1 MTLSVAQFIREI
13 VLLRNESEFVDA
25 YLFRTTFQQGATGA
39 LFILKV
45 DTDTDSGF
53 TTKGKPSVKCFSLG
67 PEMASHAAAIT
78 SWSEFSERRH
88 TFGFEEDLDYFESTY
103 MDSTSNEQG
112 FYFGHALRDGRGECC
127 GCVIYSSKTASSH
140 ERMDSLIGEVTPLCL
155 ARLLAPAQALW
166 IEEFEKRFQVAN
178 LRHSVFPIFGDSI
191 RKLGHD
197 INNNLATLS
206 LQLQSCSNNAD
217 SASYIS
223 TAVSRSMLTVR
234 RIDRSVEVLEAFSSI
249 VLNESNTSH
258 LENYV
263 MATFETLRKDYT
275 KLFLSISTDENF
287 EYDRSISLD
296 GPSLLFLIHNFI
308 RTAYI
313 SGPVN
318 SEDPIAVMIN
328 ASACKQHSNCAMLS
342 VSAEIRTLIDPVLE
356 IIANRQTGKIGGAL
370 PPPVVIVIDAARK
383 LGAEYIVLKNE
394 NTVTL
399 EMHLPLAPA

>member
-1 MTLSVAQFIREI
+1 MTLSVAQLIREI

-25 YLFRTTFQQGATGA
+25 YLFRTTFVQGATGA
-39 LFILKV
+39 LLILSV
-45 DTDTDSGF
+45 DTDSDSGF
-53 TTKGKPSVKCFSLG
+53 TAKSEPSFKCFSLG
-67 PEMASHAAAIT
+67 SEMASHAATFT
-78 SWSEFSERRH
+78 SWSEFLECRH
-88 TFGFEEDLDYFESTY
+88 KFGFKEDLDYFESTY
-103 MDSTSNEQG
+103 MDSTSNEPG

-166 IEEFEKRFQVAN
+166 IEEFEKRFNVSN
-178 LRHSVFPIFGDSI
+178 LRHSIFPIFGDSI

-206 LQLQSCSNNAD
+206 LQLQSCRHNAD

-223 TAVSRSMLTVR
+223 TAVARSLLAVQ
-234 RIDRSVEVLEAFSSI
+234 RIDQSVEVLGAFSSI

-275 KLFLSISTDENF
+275 KLFLSISIDENF
-287 EYDRSISLD
+287 EYDRAISLD
-296 GPSLLFLIHNFI
+296 GPCLLFLIHNFI
-308 RTAYI
+308 RTTYI

-318 SEDPIAVMIN
+318 NEDPIAVMIH
-328 ASACKQHSNCAMLS
+328 ADACKQHSNCATLS
-342 VSAEIRTLIDPVLE
+342 VSAEIRPLIDPVLDV
-356 IIANRQTGKIGGAL
+356 IASRPNDKIGGAL
-370 PPPVVIVIDAARK
+370 PPPVMIVINAARK
-383 LGAEYIVLKNE
+383 IGAEYVVIKSE
-394 NTVTL
+394 ETVTL
-399 EMHLPLAPA
+399 ELHLPLAPA

>member
-1 MTLSVAQFIREI
+1 MTLSVAQLIREI

-39 LFILKV
+39 LLILKV

-249 VLNESNTSH
+249 VLNKSNTSF
-258 LENYV
+258 LESYV
-263 MATFETLRKDYT
+263 TATFTTLTTHFPKQ
-275 KLFLSISTDENF
+275 FLTVSVDQNLELDTPIA
-287 EYDRSISLD
+287 LD
-296 GPSLLFLIHNFI
+296 GPCLLFLIHNFL
-308 RTAYI
+308 RTSYI
-313 SGPVN
+313 VTPEISDDPLIANCVIGKC
-318 SEDPIAVMIN
+318 SE
-328 ASACKQHSNCAMLS
+328 HLNCATLS
-342 VSAEIRTLIDPVLE
+342 ISALLGPAIDPVMDF
-356 IIANRQTGKIGGAL
+356 IRAYSGHKIGGPLA
-370 PPPVVIVIDAARK
+370 PPVITVMNAAKK
-383 LGAEYIVLKNE
+383 LGAEFKVLRKFDE
-394 NTVTL
+394 VTL
-399 EMHLPLAPA
+399 ELHLPLESS

>member
-1 MTLSVAQFIREI
+1 MTPSVAQFIREI

-39 LFILKV
+39 LLILKV

-155 ARLLAPAQALW
+155 ARLLAPGQALW

-206 LQLQSCSNNAD
+206 LQLQSCGNNAD

-275 KLFLSISTDENF
+275 
-287 EYDRSISLD
+287 
-296 GPSLLFLIHNFI
+296 
-308 RTAYI
+308 
-313 SGPVN
+313 
-318 SEDPIAVMIN
+318 
-328 ASACKQHSNCAMLS
+328 
-342 VSAEIRTLIDPVLE
+342 
-356 IIANRQTGKIGGAL
+356 
-370 PPPVVIVIDAARK
+370 
-383 LGAEYIVLKNE
+383 
-394 NTVTL
+394 
-399 EMHLPLAPA
+399 